1 MASLYRRSGR
11 LCGVYRALPLNAI
24 AKLLASRANIVSQHW
39 KFWSIGMIA
48 GARRIAIVATLAF
61 IRRDDLHDAFAV
73 TALLLAEEHDLIHKA
88 AGWMLRE
95 TGKRSMP
102 ALLGFLEQHY
112 SAMPRTALRYAIERL
127 RETRCKLALKGLFNK
142 LSG

>member
-1 MASLYRRSGR
+1 
-11 LCGVYRALPLNAI
+11 
-24 AKLLASRANIVSQHW
+24 
-39 KFWSIGMIA
+39 MIA

-88 AGWMLRE
+88 AGWMLPE

-112 SAMPRTALRYAIERL
+112 FRDAADSVAIRD
-127 RETRCKLALKGLFNK
+127 
-142 LSG
+142 

>member
-73 TALLLAEEHDLIHKA
+73 TALLLAEEHDLKGRWLDA
-88 AGWMLRE
+88 AGN
-95 TGKRSMP
+95 GKTLDAGAARFSG
-102 ALLGFLEQHY
+102 ATLF
-112 SAMPRTALRYAIERL
+112 PRCRGQRCD
-127 RETRCKLALKGLFNK
+127 TR
-142 LSG
+142 LSGFGRHAVS